1 MKTSNQNTLYF
12 LSLTI
17 ILMACSKNKSIFNAS
32 RERNRIELYFNE
44 STISNLTDTIYIK
57 DTNQINLTCNLV
69 VEQGVFEFEKL
80 MYQIEDSLKI
90 ISSDSGSIVNV
101 RYSVGIGPWKK
112 NNIDFID
119 PYSDKLFIPVKLSL
133 MNGIGYYDLRFKAY
147 SYKNLDSSN
156 VISKKIY
163 LR

>member
-1 MKTSNQNTLYF
+1 
-12 LSLTI
+12 
-17 ILMACSKNKSIFNAS
+17 
-32 RERNRIELYFNE
+32 
-44 STISNLTDTIYIK
+44 
-57 DTNQINLTCNLV
+57 LV

-90 ISSDSGSIVNV
+90 ISSGSGSIVNV

>member
-1 MKTSNQNTLYF
+1 
-12 LSLTI
+12 
-17 ILMACSKNKSIFNAS
+17 
-32 RERNRIELYFNE
+32 
-44 STISNLTDTIYIK
+44 
-57 DTNQINLTCNLV
+57 LV

-90 ISSDSGSIVNV
+90 ISSGSGSIVNV
-101 RYSVGIGPWKK
+101 
-112 NNIDFID
+112 ID

>member
-1 MKTSNQNTLYF
+1 V
-12 LSLTI
+12 
-17 ILMACSKNKSIFNAS
+17 
-32 RERNRIELYFNE
+32 
-44 STISNLTDTIYIK
+44 K
-57 DTNQINLTCNLV
+57 DTNQVNLTCNLV
-69 VEQGVFEFEKL
+69 VEQGAFEFEKL

-90 ISSDSGSIVNV
+90 IASDSGSIANV
-101 RYSVGIGPWKK
+101 RYSISTGPWKK

-133 MNGIGYYDLRFKAY
+133 MNGIGYYNLRFKAY